1 MKKSI
6 LILCISS
13 LLLAGCATQSNQESA
28 QQQQWQEKNIQSN
41 INALNQA
48 PQYKGKIRVTS
59 QINDGEV
66 LLLGQAIDDDN
77 KQSVEGYVQN
87 LQGVKK
93 TYNQIRIG
101 KPISFDQISYDIW
114 LTTRVKSALLSDNRL
129 DKYSIR
135 VTTENKEVF
144 LTGRIPAEEAQIA
157 ADIARKIDGVSKVVK
172 AFKYIT
178 HNASGVQKE
187 VTNNN
192 SNETTHDS
200 SSNTSNNQSLMDN
213 SGLTDSQY
221 INQDSTP
228 IIEDPTSSI
237 NEDDVIQ

>member
-1 MKKSI
+1 MKKNI

-13 LLLAGCATQSNQESA
+13 LLLAGCATQSSQESA

-59 QINDGEV
+59 EINDGEV
-66 LLLGQAIDDDN
+66 LLMGQAIDDDN

-101 KPISFDQISYDIW
+101 KPISFDQISYDVW

-129 DKYSIR
+129 DKYLIK

-178 HNASGVQKE
+178 HDSSEIQKE

-192 SNETTHDS
+192 SNEAPHDS

-213 SGLTDSQY
+213 GELIDSQD

-228 IIEDPTSSI
+228 IIEDSTSSI
-237 NEDDVIQ
+237 NEDDVVQ

>member
-129 DKYSIR
+129 DKYSII

-144 LTGRIPAEEAQIA
+144 LAGRIPTEEAQIA

-178 HNASGVQKE
+178 HNASEVQKE

-221 INQDSTP
+221 INQDSTL